1 MRDTRSWIFQYI
13 VPVIFVLI
21 GMLVMKV
28 KSRLTD

>member
-28 KSRLTD
+28 KSESI